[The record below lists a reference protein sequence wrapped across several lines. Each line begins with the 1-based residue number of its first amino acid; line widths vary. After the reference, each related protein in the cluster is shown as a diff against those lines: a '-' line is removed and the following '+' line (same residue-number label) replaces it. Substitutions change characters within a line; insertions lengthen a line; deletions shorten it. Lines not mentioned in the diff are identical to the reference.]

1 MTTPLARLHDPR
13 PAVRR
18 IAIMDILRDGGESGL
33 STLLAHLPQES
44 DERAALLIVRTCAER
59 NHQPAG
65 PILAQLRDNAA
76 APPPVAHAALL
87 AHDALEVAA
96 RPAPPPPVTDPD
108 DADPDQDPDQNA

>member
-1 MTTPLARLHDPR
+1 MTSPLERLHDPR

-18 IAIMDILRDGGESGL
+18 IAIMDVLRDGGEAGL
-33 STLLAHLPQES
+33 SALLTHLPREN

-59 NHQPAG
+59 NHQPAR

-76 APPPVAHAALL
+76 APAAVAHAALL

-96 RPAPPPPVTDPD
+96 RPAPPPPVVDPD
-108 DADPDQDPDQNA
+108 DAEPDEDA